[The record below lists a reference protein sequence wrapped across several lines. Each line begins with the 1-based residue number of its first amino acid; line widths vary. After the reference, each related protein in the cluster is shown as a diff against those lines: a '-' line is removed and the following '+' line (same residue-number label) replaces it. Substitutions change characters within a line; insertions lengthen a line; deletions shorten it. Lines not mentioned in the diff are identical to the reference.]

1 MKHLEKKKKM
11 TYKNHIFTIHNVE
24 SGNTFQIEGKS
35 KFIEWLNTY
44 ATNPKYNFKYFTTY
58 NKFKQWENV

>member
-1 MKHLEKKKKM
+1 MM

-35 KFIEWLNTY
+35 KFIEWLNMY